1 MASLSAIFTQKER
14 ERERSFYNSTA
25 MSEAFL
31 WYSFG
36 LKEANTEQSGDVF
49 THVAKGKINS
59 KDP

>member
-1 MASLSAIFTQKER
+1 MVEEAEWLACLPYSHRKR

-49 THVAKGKINS
+49 T
-59 KDP
+59 PRCQR